1 MNDSELT
8 GAWAALEPNS
18 RQRRRIEAR
27 VRGWLEARESSLLA
41 EWLGLL
47 KVNPIAGLG
56 FAAAAACLVLLA
68 TPLSWVAFSVLG

>member
-1 MNDSELT
+1 MNDSELSS
-8 GAWAALEPNS
+8 AWAALEPTS

-27 VRGWLEARESSLLA
+27 VRGWLEAHESSLAA

-47 KVNPIAGLG
+47 KINPVAALS
-56 FAAAAACLVLLA
+56 FAAVAGCLVLLA